1 MYEALSR
8 LPKLVKLELLEFEIS
23 PPSEKEQKTKIHSLP
38 KVTDLTIVQVHR
50 FLSFKGFIKNG
61 QFRADKYLQ
70 MILQRFP
77 AVTSLTIMCRTFFLA
92 FGNAIQEAAQGTQ
105 ITKCQVFLSGPVRD
119 LGRRYVKRWNYTPSQ
134 RAFLNKYPIGR
145 D

>member
-77 AVTSLTIMCRTFFLA
+77 AVTSLTIMCRTFFPGIRKRLA
-92 FGNAIQEAAQGTQ
+92 RSGSRHTNHQMPSVFEWTCQGLRQKVCQKVELYSFAASFPQ
-105 ITKCQVFLSGPVRD
+105 
-119 LGRRYVKRWNYTPSQ
+119 
-134 RAFLNKYPIGR
+134 
-145 D
+145 

>member
-8 LPKLVKLELLEFEIS
+8 FPNLVKLEFLEFAIR
-23 PPSEKEQKTKIHSLP
+23 PPSEKEQKTKIHSIP
-38 KVTDLTIVQVHR
+38 KVTDLTIVHLR
-50 FLSFKGFIKNG
+50 SCLSLKGFVEDG

-77 AVTSLTIMCRTFFLA
+77 AVTSLTIMCQTFFLA
-92 FGNAIQEAAQGTQ
+92 FGNAMQEAAQGTQ